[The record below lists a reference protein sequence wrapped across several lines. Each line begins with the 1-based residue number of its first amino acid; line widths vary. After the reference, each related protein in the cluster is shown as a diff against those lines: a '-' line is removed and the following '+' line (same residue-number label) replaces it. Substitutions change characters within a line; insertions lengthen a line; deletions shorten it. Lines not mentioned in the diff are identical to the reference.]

1 MDLIDYYEKYKENKH
16 NLTKAEREKIVKK
29 IVNTDA
35 YTTSILSDI
44 ALEEDLDCIIY
55 LSIKIES
62 DNVPELLIYNSILT
76 KKQIDVLVN
85 EIFKNKRYISQLKE
99 QYEFCIHNDI
109 EINNKEIIEGIIK
122 K

>member
-44 ALEEDLDCIIY
+44 ALEEDLDYIIE

-76 KKQIDVLVN
+76 KKQIDRLVS
-85 EIFKNKRYISQLKE
+85 EIVKNKRYISQLKE
-99 QYEFCIHNDI
+99 QYKFCIHNDI